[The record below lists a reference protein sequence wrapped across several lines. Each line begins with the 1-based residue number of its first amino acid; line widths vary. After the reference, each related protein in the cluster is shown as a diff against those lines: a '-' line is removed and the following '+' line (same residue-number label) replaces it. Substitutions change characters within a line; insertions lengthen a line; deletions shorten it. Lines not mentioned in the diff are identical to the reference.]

1 VSLVY
6 IEIISTMRGM
16 YIKNMKIKMKEKKNQ
31 KTVST
36 THNHKSAPVNCCNS
50 YIYDNRTYKLKDTA
64 KQKKIKRAHLL

>member
-50 YIYDNRTYKLKDTA
+50 YIYDIELTSLRTQPNR
-64 KQKKIKRAHLL
+64 KR